1 MARLVVELPE
11 EENVLKDMA
20 LLVLIPVF
28 FLILA
33 LASIPATI
41 SEHL

>member
-1 MARLVVELPE
+1 MARLVVELE
-11 EENVLKDMA
+11 KENVLKDMA

-28 FLILA
+28 FLILG
-33 LASIPATI
+33 LASIPAAL